1 MKLEFSQQIL
11 EKYSNIIFCKNPSSG
26 SQVHPCGHMD
36 RQIDMMKLIV
46 AVQNLVNMPK
56 NWKWNCLCVWK

>member
-56 NWKWNCLCVWK
+56 N